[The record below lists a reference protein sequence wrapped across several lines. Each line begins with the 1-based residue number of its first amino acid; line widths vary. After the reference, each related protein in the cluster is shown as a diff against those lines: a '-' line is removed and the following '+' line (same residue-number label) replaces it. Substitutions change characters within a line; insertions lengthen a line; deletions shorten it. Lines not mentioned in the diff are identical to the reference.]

1 MPNLEC
7 PHFVGF
13 EQNLGSQKFDRMS
26 RNSPHWAPISSPE
39 FSASVSGGSLG
50 PALSFPRWWRCYKSR
65 GSFPMYLVSEVQKR
79 CNAPFPSRDKNWR
92 QKPANPALFP
102 VCPRGHPPGWPFI
115 SEFKPRIATVN
126 SCFDLDGSRQHGIA
140 SNKVISWLTD
150 HPQCRW
156 RWPNETQ
163 IFADCETRDKGQQEN
178 PEYHVVVSIRRLR
191 TDKNYPAE
199 KSWLNH
205 VQNGAAYPF

>member
-1 MPNLEC
+1 MPNLELLEC

-13 EQNLGSQKFDRMS
+13 EQNLGSQKFDR
-26 RNSPHWAPISSPE
+26 ISCHLTEPRVLRLGQRWVAGSSSFISKMVAMLQIPRV
-39 FSASVSGGSLG
+39 FPYVSCLGSAKAVQCSLPG
-50 PALSFPRWWRCYKSR
+50 TKIGDKSQQIPRYS
-65 GSFPMYLVSEVQKR
+65 
-79 CNAPFPSRDKNWR
+79 
-92 QKPANPALFP
+92 P

-115 SEFKPRIATVN
+115 SAFKPRIATVN
-126 SCFDLDGSRQHGIA
+126 SCFDLVGSRQHGIA

-178 PEYHVVVSIRRLR
+178 PEHHVVASIRRLR

-205 VQNGAAYPF
+205 V